1 MIRQAVILAPP
12 SAGPSALARL
22 TAEVRRHGVDAVRI
36 VAHDDAPP
44 VAEQAFV
51 LDGSGWLDINLW
63 DLALAAGAGSALA
76 VTPDGAPG
84 GAAVIDRDRLSPL
97 GGMDAGLFQRL
108 AAAPGLPHRAYSRP
122 RLDPTKAIVRGAVIF
137 DRDGVLNEDTEY
149 PYRPDQIVWTATA
162 KAAVKAV
169 NDAGLH
175 AFVATN
181 QSGVAR
187 GFYAEQDVVDLHAW
201 MNGELI
207 AAGAHIDAFE
217 HSPFH
222 PDGVVEAYRRD
233 SDCRKPGP
241 GMLIRLMEAHG
252 VDRSRTVMIGDR
264 AGDVEAGRAAGVE
277 GLLFEGGDLAAFL
290 APVLARLTR

>member
-1 MIRQAVILAPP
+1 MIRQAVILDAPP
-12 SAGPSALARL
+12 AGSSALARL
-22 TAEVRRHGVDAVRI
+22 TAEIGRHGVGTVSILAQNETPPI
-36 VAHDDAPP
+36 DDR
-44 VAEQAFV
+44 AFV
-51 LDGSGWLDINLW
+51 LDGAGWLDINLW
-63 DLALAAGAGSALA
+63 DLALAAGDGSILA
-76 VTPDGAPG
+76 VDAAGAPG
-84 GAAVIDRDRLSPL
+84 GAAVMDRHRLERS
-97 GGMDAGLFQRL
+97 GGLSRSLLARL
-108 AAAPGLPHRAYSRP
+108 AAEPDMPRRPYDRP
-122 RLDPTKAIVRGAVIF
+122 RLDPTRDILRGAVIF

-149 PYRPDQIVWTATA
+149 PHRPDQIVWTATA

-169 NDAGLH
+169 NDAGLY

-187 GFYAEQDVVDLHAW
+187 GFYSEQDIFALHAW

-222 PDGVVEAYRRD
+222 PDGAVEAYRRD

-241 GMLIRLMEAHG
+241 GMLIRLMAAHG
-252 VDRSRTVMIGDR
+252 VDRRRTVMVGDR
-264 AGDVEAGRAAGVE
+264 AGDVEAGRAAGVA

-290 APVLARLTR
+290 APVLARLAR

>member
-1 MIRQAVILAPP
+1 MPATALRLVIL
-12 SAGPSALARL
+12 
-22 TAEVRRHGVDAVRI
+22 
-36 VAHDDAPP
+36 
-44 VAEQAFV
+44 
-51 LDGSGWLDINLW
+51 
-63 DLALAAGAGSALA
+63 
-76 VTPDGAPG
+76 
-84 GAAVIDRDRLSPL
+84 
-97 GGMDAGLFQRL
+97 
-108 AAAPGLPHRAYSRP
+108 
-122 RLDPTKAIVRGAVIF
+122 
-137 DRDGVLNEDTEY
+137 DRDGVINHDSDAYIKSPDEWQPIDGSLEAIGRLCAAG
-149 PYRPDQIVWTATA
+149 YRV
-162 KAAVKAV
+162 V
-169 NDAGLH
+169 
-175 AFVATN
+175 VATN